1 MWWSDAMR
9 AAHFVIPAEA
19 GIQAMRRRVLGWIP
33 AFAGTTKATA
43 AMMAAGLLL
52 SACGFQLRGEP
63 AVGLKALYVPGP
75 GVAQEIRRLLATGP
89 TAVVANPNDAEA
101 RLAIAQE
108 SRDKRVYTITGAGRV
123 YEFELRLIVQYE
135 MTVPGRELPVIPRTE
150 LVSRRV
156 ITHSESAPIA
166 KEAEELLLFKDMQV
180 EIADRILRQVA
191 VARRDM

>member
-1 MWWSDAMR
+1 MWWSR
-9 AAHFVIPAEA
+9 ALAVALVLVLA
-19 GIQAMRRRVLGWIP
+19 G
-33 AFAGTTKATA
+33 
-43 AMMAAGLLL
+43 
-52 SACGFQLRGEP
+52 CGFQLRGEP
-63 AVGLKALYVPGP
+63 AVGLKTLYVPGP
-75 GVAQEIRRLLATGP
+75 GVAQEIRRLLTTGP
-89 TAVVANPNDAEA
+89 TTVVANPSEAEA

-108 SRDKRVYTITGAGRV
+108 NRDKRVYTITGAGRV